1 MTVILT
7 EAPVAPVESGRGVMT
22 LAMLAMGACWGLSQ
36 PLTKTAVSTGHGAFG
51 LVFWQMMI
59 AALLLSAI
67 NIVRGKGLPLRPTA
81 LKLYA
86 FIALAGTVIPN
97 SISYTAAF
105 HLPSGVMS
113 IVVSTVPMF
122 ALPIALMLG
131 TDRFSWRRLLGLAL
145 GLAGVALIA
154 LPEASLPDVAVVAF
168 VPLALIAPF
177 CYAVEANVVGRWG
190 VDGLD
195 PVQVLQGAS
204 IIGVLVMLPI
214 ALGTGQ
220 FIDPRLPWG
229 LPEGALILSSL
240 INALVYTAYVWI
252 VGQAG
257 AVFAAQVS
265 YFVTGFGVVWAMVL
279 LGERY
284 SLFVWAALL
293 LMLLGLSLVQ
303 PRRPRVEIA

>member
-1 MTVILT
+1 MTAAV
-7 EAPVAPVESGRGVMT
+7 VAPQGDGRGTMT
-22 LAMLAMGACWGLSQ
+22 MAMLVMGAAWGLSQ

-51 LVFWQMMI
+51 LVFWQMVI
-59 AALLLSAI
+59 GALLLSAI
-67 NIVRGKGLPLRPTA
+67 NVARGKGLPLRRNA
-81 LKLYA
+81 LFLYG
-86 FIALAGTVIPN
+86 FIALMGTIIPN

-122 ALPIALMLG
+122 ALPIALLLG
-131 TDRFSWRRLLGLAL
+131 TDRFSWRRLAGLAL

-190 VDGLD
+190 INGLD
-195 PVQVLQGAS
+195 PMQVLQGAS
-204 IIGVLVMLPI
+204 IFGAVIMLPL
-214 ALGTGQ
+214 ALGSGQ
-220 FIDPRLPWG
+220 FIDPRFVWG

-240 INALVYTAYVWI
+240 INALVYAAYVWT
-252 VGQAG
+252 VGRAG

-303 PRRPRVEIA
+303 PRRPRVEMI